1 MTAGDVF
8 PAEMPDDLPFP
19 IDPLDDDT
27 AERLLGGRLPPEDA
41 PPSYAEV
48 ARFLRAAAGP
58 PTPGE
63 LAGQPAALAA
73 FRTAREPVRGP
84 ARGPGRKR
92 PAGAVRAGGGGR
104 PAGAG
109 RAAGRAR
116 PAGAGRAGARA
127 RLVAVAL
134 AGTLAVGGLWIA
146 AGAQTA
152 PGLRSPTGGPG
163 TGGSGSATSGSLR
176 PAMPVTGPLTAGRP
190 PALPSDRDRAAVR
203 LGAGT
208 SDGGADHRTHPS
220 HPRKPPRGKPPKPKA
235 DKPKADK
242 PKPKKR

>member
-1 MTAGDVF
+1 MTTGGVF
-8 PAEMPDDLPFP
+8 PGEMPDDLPFP
-19 IDPLDDDT
+19 TDPLDDDT
-27 AERLLGGRLPPEDA
+27 AERLLSGRLPPEDA

-48 ARFLRAAAGP
+48 ARYLRAAAGP

-63 LAGQPAALAA
+63 LAGEPAALAA
-73 FRTAREPVRGP
+73 FRTARAPVRGP

-92 PAGAVRAGGGGR
+92 PAGAVRAGG
-104 PAGAG
+104 
-109 RAAGRAR
+109 RAR
-116 PAGAGRAGARA
+116 PAGAVRAGRRA

-163 TGGSGSATSGSLR
+163 AGGSGSATSGSLR
-176 PAMPVTGPLTAGRP
+176 PAMPVTGPLTTGRP
-190 PALPSDRDRAAVR
+190 PAPPSDRDRATVR
-203 LGAGT
+203 GAGT
-208 SDGGADHRTHPS
+208 SDGGTAHRTHPG
-220 HPRKPPRGKPPKPKA
+220 HPRKPPKGKPPKPKA
-235 DKPKADK
+235 DKPKPDK

>member
-1 MTAGDVF
+1 MTTGDVF

-19 IDPLDDDT
+19 IDALDDDT
-27 AERLLGGRLPPEDA
+27 AERLLSGRLPPEDA

-63 LAGQPAALAA
+63 LAGQPAAIAA
-73 FRTAREPVRGP
+73 FRTAREPVRGL

-92 PAGAVRAGGGGR
+92 PAE
-104 PAGAG
+104 AG
-109 RAAGRAR
+109 RAGRRAR
-116 PAGAGRAGARA
+116 PVGAGRAGGRA

-176 PAMPVTGPLTAGRP
+176 PAMPVTGPRTAGRP
-190 PALPSDRDRAAVR
+190 PALPSDRDQAAVR
-203 LGAGT
+203 HGAGT
-208 SDGGADHRTHPS
+208 SDGGTVHRTHPG
-220 HPRKPPRGKPPKPKA
+220 HPRKPPKGKPPKPKA
-235 DKPKADK
+235 DKPNADK
-242 PKPKKR
+242 PTPKKR

>member
-1 MTAGDVF
+1 MTTGDVF

-19 IDPLDDDT
+19 IDALDDDT
-27 AERLLGGRLPPEDA
+27 AERLLSGRLPPEDA

-63 LAGQPAALAA
+63 LAGQPAAIAA
-73 FRTAREPVRGP
+73 FRTAREPVRGL

-92 PAGAVRAGGGGR
+92 PAGA
-104 PAGAG
+104 
-109 RAAGRAR
+109 
-116 PAGAGRAGARA
+116 GRAGRRA

-176 PAMPVTGPLTAGRP
+176 PAMPVTGPHTAGRP
-190 PALPSDRDRAAVR
+190 SALPSDRDRAAVR
-203 LGAGT
+203 HGAGT
-208 SDGGADHRTHPS
+208 SDGGAAHRTHPG
-220 HPRKPPRGKPPKPKA
+220 HPRKPPKGKPPKPKA

>member
-1 MTAGDVF
+1 MTTGDVF

-58 PTPGE
+58 PTPRE

-84 ARGPGRKR
+84 ALGPGRKR
-92 PAGAVRAGGGGR
+92 PAGAVRAARRAR

-116 PAGAGRAGARA
+116 PAGAVRAGARA

-203 LGAGT
+203 HGAGT
-208 SDGGADHRTHPS
+208 SDGGTAHRTHPG
-220 HPRKPPRGKPPKPKA
+220 HPRKPPKGKPPKPKA
-235 DKPKADK
+235 DKPKAGK
-242 PKPKKR
+242 PKPKH

>member
-1 MTAGDVF
+1 MTTGGVF

-27 AERLLGGRLPPEDA
+27 AERLLSGRLPPEDA

-92 PAGAVRAGGGGR
+92 PAGA
-104 PAGAG
+104 G
-109 RAAGRAR
+109 RARGRVR
-116 PAGAGRAGARA
+116 PAGAGRAGRVRPAGAVRAGRRA

-176 PAMPVTGPLTAGRP
+176 PAMPVTGPHTAGRP

-203 LGAGT
+203 HGAGT
-208 SDGGADHRTHPS
+208 SDCGAAHRTHPG
-220 HPRKPPRGKPPKPKA
+220 HPRKPPKGKPPKPKA

>member
-1 MTAGDVF
+1 MTTGDVF

-19 IDPLDDDT
+19 IDALDDDT
-27 AERLLGGRLPPEDA
+27 AERLLSGRLPPEDA

-63 LAGQPAALAA
+63 LAGQPAAIAA
-73 FRTAREPVRGP
+73 FRTAREPVRGL

-92 PAGAVRAGGGGR
+92 PAE
-104 PAGAG
+104 AG
-109 RAAGRAR
+109 RAGRRAR
-116 PAGAGRAGARA
+116 PVGAGRAGGRA

-176 PAMPVTGPLTAGRP
+176 PAMPVTGPRTAGP
-190 PALPSDRDRAAVR
+190 APALPSDRDQAAVR
-203 LGAGT
+203 HGAGT
-208 SDGGADHRTHPS
+208 SDGGTAHRTHPG
-220 HPRKPPRGKPPKPKA
+220 HPRKPPKGKPPKPKA

-242 PKPKKR
+242 PTPKKR

>member
-1 MTAGDVF
+1 MTTGDVF

-19 IDPLDDDT
+19 IDLLDDDT

-84 ARGPGRKR
+84 ALGPGRKR
-92 PAGAVRAGGGGR
+92 PAGAV
-104 PAGAG
+104 
-109 RAAGRAR
+109 
-116 PAGAGRAGARA
+116 RAGARA

-146 AGAQTA
+146 AGAQSA

-190 PALPSDRDRAAVR
+190 PALASDRERAAVR

-235 DKPKADK
+235 DKPMADK

>member
-1 MTAGDVF
+1 MTTGDVF
-8 PAEMPDDLPFP
+8 PSEMPDDLPFS
-19 IDPLDDDT
+19 IDALDDDT
-27 AERLLGGRLPPEDA
+27 AERLLSGRLPPEDA

-48 ARFLRAAAGP
+48 ARFLSAAAGP

-73 FRTAREPVRGP
+73 FRTAREPVRGL
-84 ARGPGRKR
+84 ARAPGRN
-92 PAGAVRAGGGGR
+92 
-104 PAGAG
+104 
-109 RAAGRAR
+109 R
-116 PAGAGRAGARA
+116 PAGAGRAGRRARPVGSGRAGGRA

-163 TGGSGSATSGSLR
+163 TGRSGSATSGSLR
-176 PAMPVTGPLTAGRP
+176 PAMPVTGPHTAGRP
-190 PALPSDRDRAAVR
+190 PALPSGRDRAANRHGV
-203 LGAGT
+203 GT
-208 SDGGADHRTHPS
+208 SDGGSAHRTHPG
-220 HPRKPPRGKPPKPKA
+220 HPRKPPKGKPPKPKA

>member
-1 MTAGDVF
+1 MATGGVF
-8 PAEMPDDLPFP
+8 PTEMPDELPFP

-27 AERLLGGRLPPEDA
+27 AERLLSGRLPPEDA

-58 PTPGE
+58 PTPRE

-84 ARGPGRKR
+84 ALGPGRKR
-92 PAGAVRAGGGGR
+92 PAGAGRAGGRVRPVGAVRVGG
-104 PAGAG
+104 
-109 RAAGRAR
+109 
-116 PAGAGRAGARA
+116 RA

-203 LGAGT
+203 HGAGT
-208 SDGGADHRTHPS
+208 SDGGTAHRTHPG
-220 HPRKPPRGKPPKPKA
+220 HPRKPPKGKPPKPKA
-235 DKPKADK
+235 DKPKAGK
-242 PKPKKR
+242 PKPKKH

>member
-1 MTAGDVF
+1 MTTGDVF

-19 IDPLDDDT
+19 IDLLDDDT

-92 PAGAVRAGGGGR
+92 PAGAVRAGG
-104 PAGAG
+104 
-109 RAAGRAR
+109 
-116 PAGAGRAGARA
+116 RA

-203 LGAGT
+203 HAAGS
-208 SDGGADHRTHPS
+208 SDGGAAHRTHPG
-220 HPRKPPRGKPPKPKA
+220 HPRKPPKGKPPKPKA
-235 DKPKADK
+235 DKPKAGK
-242 PKPKKR
+242 PKPKH

>member
-1 MTAGDVF
+1 M
-8 PAEMPDDLPFP
+8 
-19 IDPLDDDT
+19 
-27 AERLLGGRLPPEDA
+27 
-41 PPSYAEV
+41 
-48 ARFLRAAAGP
+48 
-58 PTPGE
+58 
-63 LAGQPAALAA
+63 
-73 FRTAREPVRGP
+73 
-84 ARGPGRKR
+84 
-92 PAGAVRAGGGGR
+92 
-104 PAGAG
+104 
-109 RAAGRAR
+109 
-116 PAGAGRAGARA
+116 
-127 RLVAVAL
+127 AVAL

-163 TGGSGSATSGSLR
+163 TGGSGPATSGSLR

-190 PALPSDRDRAAVR
+190 PALASDRERAAVR

-235 DKPKADK
+235 DKPMADK

>member
-1 MTAGDVF
+1 MTTGDVF

-19 IDPLDDDT
+19 IDLLDDDT

-41 PPSYAEV
+41 PPSYAVV

-84 ARGPGRKR
+84 ARVPGRKR
-92 PAGAVRAGGGGR
+92 PAGAGRAGG
-104 PAGAG
+104 
-109 RAAGRAR
+109 
-116 PAGAGRAGARA
+116 RA

-176 PAMPVTGPLTAGRP
+176 PAMPVTGPLPAGRP

-203 LGAGT
+203 HGAGT
-208 SDGGADHRTHPS
+208 SDGGAVHRTHPG
-220 HPRKPPRGKPPKPKA
+220 HPRKPPKGKPPKPKA
-235 DKPKADK
+235 DKPRAGK
-242 PKPKKR
+242 PKPKKH